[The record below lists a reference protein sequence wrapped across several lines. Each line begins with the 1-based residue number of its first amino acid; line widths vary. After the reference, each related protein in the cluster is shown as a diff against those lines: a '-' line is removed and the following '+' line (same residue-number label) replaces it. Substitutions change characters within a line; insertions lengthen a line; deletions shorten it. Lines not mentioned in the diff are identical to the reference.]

1 MTPPAAVTR
10 YRRRWSAHARGE
22 LGRSAYRA
30 TASAQLEG
38 RLHTYGLMIVL
49 TGPFNRRDA
58 PGGLSEP
65 VLSAAPCGSM
75 KGHLAAPGQRVSRD
89 TNAPMPS
96 PPLPPRDRDALV
108 ARDGLR
114 TLADGAKLEW
124 MPGNTATRP
133 RPPTYGSASLAK
145 EEKVEFEGEVV
156 EALPNAMFRVQLDNG
171 HEVLGHVAG
180 KMRRFRIR
188 ILPGD
193 RVRVEVS
200 PYDLNRGRIVYRDR

>member
-1 MTPPAAVTR
+1 MPLMT
-10 YRRRWSAHARGE
+10 
-22 LGRSAYRA
+22 
-30 TASAQLEG
+30 
-38 RLHTYGLMIVL
+38 VL
-49 TGPFNRRDA
+49 TGPIYRRGA

-65 VLSAAPCGSM
+65 VLGAALCGSIER
-75 KGHLAAPGQRVSRD
+75 HLVAPGQRVSGD
-89 TNAPMPS
+89 TNAPMP
-96 PPLPPRDRDALV
+96 LRPRDSDALV

-114 TLADGAKLEW
+114 TLAEAPSSSGGGSRPRRA
-124 MPGNTATRP
+124 P
-133 RPPTYGSASLAK
+133 RPPTYGSSGLGK

-180 KMRRFRIR
+180 KMRRYRIR